1 LTCSRKAV
9 EVDVLG
15 HVVNRDI
22 ETRGVSHVED
32 IERELQEERSVISV
46 IFVSE
51 MSARLCQDWRRI
63 LRWPS
68 SMKFV
73 SYGSL
78 EGIAPFK
85 APGAKHNSLSGH
97 FSLRFAP

>member
-1 LTCSRKAV
+1 MTCSRKAV

-32 IERELQEERSVISV
+32 IERELQGRALGYFRYLRERNVRAPLPGLAENITLAV
-46 IFVSE
+46 VDE
-51 MSARLCQDWRRI
+51 VRL
-63 LRWPS
+63 
-68 SMKFV
+68 V
-73 SYGSL
+73 SL